1 MQMDGQSRSIVQR
14 RSFTDT
20 FFITAI
26 LTVALLAVGQ
36 VVGFALIVL
45 LPLPAHDPVVE
56 TGRMYYVFVGIWLVF
71 AAYMMFTQKNRP
83 ILSWLGSRVE
93 GNRPSMFA
101 LGLLIGFVLNGF
113 CALVALLHGDIRLC
127 FDGVD
132 LLPTL
137 ILFVG
142 VLIQSSA
149 EELAC
154 RVFMYQRLRDAYARP
169 IVALVGN
176 PALFA
181 VLHLMNSGVT
191 ALSVL
196 NIFLVGLLFSMCVYY
211 FNSFWMVAAIHTS
224 WNFTQNI
231 LLGLPNSGSVAPFS
245 IFKLEKG
252 AVDSLAYNVG
262 FGIEGTALACVV
274 LVAACVCAYVIGQKV
289 GRPAAGGVVGTSARE
304 LTDGQVAGKLADE
317 CGQSSS
323 GDEIG

>member
-1 MQMDGQSRSIVQR
+1 MRVDGQRRVVAQR

-20 FFITAI
+20 FLITAT
-26 LTVALLAVGQ
+26 LTFALLAVGQ
-36 VVGFALIVL
+36 IVGFVLIFL
-45 LPLPAHDPVVE
+45 LPLPDHDPVVE
-56 TGRMYYVFVGIWLVF
+56 TGLMYYVDVGVWLVF
-71 AAYMMFTQKNRP
+71 VAYMASTQKNRS
-83 ILSWLGSRVE
+83 ILRWLGSGAE
-93 GNRPSMFA
+93 GNQPSMFA

-132 LLPTL
+132 FLPTL
-137 ILFVG
+137 VLFVG

-154 RVFMYQRLRDAYARP
+154 RVFMYQRLRNAYARP

-181 VLHLMNSGVT
+181 VLHLMNRGVT

-224 WNFTQNI
+224 WNFTQSI

-245 IFKLEKG
+245 IFKLEG
-252 AVDSLAYNVG
+252 AADSLAYNVG
-262 FGIEGTALACVV
+262 FGIEGTALVGVV
-274 LVAACVCAYVIGQKV
+274 LVAACVCAYVVGQRV
-289 GRPAAGGVVGTSARE
+289 GRPAAGGVVGVSACE

-317 CGQSSS
+317 RGQSPS

>member
-26 LTVALLAVGQ
+26 LTVALLSVGQ
-36 VVGFALIVL
+36 IVGSVLISL
-45 LPLPAHDPVVE
+45 PPLPDHDPVVE
-56 TGRMYYVFVGIWLVF
+56 TGLMYYVDVGVWLVF

-83 ILSWLGSRVE
+83 ILSWLGSRAE

-113 CALVALLHGDIRLC
+113 CALVALLHGDIRLR

-154 RVFMYQRLRDAYARP
+154 RVFMYQRLRGAYVRP
-169 IVALVGN
+169 AVALVGN

-181 VLHLMNSGVT
+181 VLHLMNRGVT

-231 LLGLPNSGSVAPFS
+231 LLGLPNSGNVAPFS
-245 IFKLEKG
+245 IFKLEG

-274 LVAACVCAYVIGQKV
+274 LVAACVCAYVIGQRV
-289 GRPAAGGVVGTSARE
+289 GRPAAGGVVGVSACE
-304 LTDGQVAGKLADE
+304 LTDGQVAGELADE

>member
-26 LTVALLAVGQ
+26 LTVALLSVGQ
-36 VVGFALIVL
+36 VVGFVIWRL
-45 LPLPAHDPVVE
+45 LPLPADSPVVK
-56 TGRMYYVFVGIWLVF
+56 TGFLYYVDVGVWLVF
-71 AAYMMFTQKNRP
+71 VAYMMFTQKNRP
-83 ILSWLGSRVE
+83 ILSWLGSRAE
-93 GNRPSMFA
+93 GNRPLMFA

-113 CALVALLHGDIRLC
+113 CAMVALLHGDICLR

-132 LLPTL
+132 LLPTV

-154 RVFMYQRLRDAYARP
+154 RVFMYQRLRGAYARP
-169 IVALVGN
+169 AVALVGN

-231 LLGLPNSGSVAPFS
+231 LLGLPNSGNVVPFS
-245 IFKLEKG
+245 IFKLEG
-252 AVDSLAYNVG
+252 AADSLAYNVG

-274 LVAACVCAYVIGQKV
+274 LVAACVCVYVVGQRV
-289 GRPAAGGVVGTSARE
+289 GRHAVGDAVRISTCES
-304 LTDGQVAGKLADE
+304 TDGQVAGELADE

>member
-56 TGRMYYVFVGIWLVF
+56 TGLMYYVDVGVWLVF

-83 ILSWLGSRVE
+83 ILSWLGSRAE

-113 CALVALLHGDIRLC
+113 CALVALLHGDIRLR

-154 RVFMYQRLRDAYARP
+154 RVFMYQRLRGAYARP
-169 IVALVGN
+169 GN

-181 VLHLMNSGVT
+181 VLHLMNRGVT

-231 LLGLPNSGSVAPFS
+231 LLGLPNSGNVAPFS
-245 IFKLEKG
+245 IFKLEG

-274 LVAACVCAYVIGQKV
+274 LVAACVCAYVIGQRL
-289 GRPAAGGVVGTSARE
+289 GRPIAAGVVGTSACE

>member
-1 MQMDGQSRSIVQR
+1 MQMGGQNRSIVQR

-56 TGRMYYVFVGIWLVF
+56 TGLMYYVDVGVWLAFVV
-71 AAYMMFTQKNRP
+71 YMASTQKNRP
-83 ILSWLGSRVE
+83 ILSWLGSRAE

-113 CALVALLHGDIRLC
+113 CALVALLHGDIRLR

-154 RVFMYQRLRDAYARP
+154 RVFMYQRLRGAYARP
-169 IVALVGN
+169 AVALVGN

-231 LLGLPNSGSVAPFS
+231 LLGLPNSGNVAPFS

-274 LVAACVCAYVIGQKV
+274 LVAACVCAYVIGQRV
-289 GRPAAGGVVGTSARE
+289 GRPAAGGVVGVSTCE

-317 CGQSSS
+317 RGQSSS
-323 GDEIG
+323 GGEIG

>member
-1 MQMDGQSRSIVQR
+1 MWGV
-14 RSFTDT
+14 
-20 FFITAI
+20 
-26 LTVALLAVGQ
+26 
-36 VVGFALIVL
+36 
-45 LPLPAHDPVVE
+45 
-56 TGRMYYVFVGIWLVF
+56 WLVF

-83 ILSWLGSRVE
+83 ILSWLGSDAE

-113 CALVALLHGDIRLC
+113 CALVALLHGDIRLR

-154 RVFMYQRLRDAYARP
+154 RVFMYQRLRGAYACP
-169 IVALVGN
+169 AVALVGN

-181 VLHLMNSGVT
+181 VLHLMNRGVT

-231 LLGLPNSGSVAPFS
+231 LLGLPNSGNVVPFS
-245 IFKLEKG
+245 IFKLEEG

-274 LVAACVCAYVIGQKV
+274 LVVACVCAYVIGQKV
-289 GRPAAGGVVGTSARE
+289 GRPAAGGVVGVSARE

>member
-1 MQMDGQSRSIVQR
+1 MRVDEQRHVVSQR
-14 RSFTDT
+14 RSITDT
-20 FFITAI
+20 FLITAI
-26 LTVALLAVGQ
+26 LTFVLLVVGQ
-36 VVGFALIVL
+36 IVGFVLGFL
-45 LPLPAHDPVVE
+45 LPLPDHDPVVE
-56 TGRMYYVFVGIWLVF
+56 TGLMYYVDVGVWLVF
-71 AAYMMFTQKNRP
+71 VAYMVSTQKNRP
-83 ILSWLGSRVE
+83 ILRWLGSGAE

-113 CALVALLHGDIRLC
+113 CALVALLHGDIRLR
-127 FDGVD
+127 FDGVE
-132 LLPTL
+132 LLPTV

-154 RVFMYQRLRDAYARP
+154 RVFMYQRLRGAYARP

-181 VLHLMNSGVT
+181 VLHLMNRGVT

-224 WNFTQNI
+224 WNFTQSI
-231 LLGLPNSGSVAPFS
+231 LLGLPNSGSVVPFS
-245 IFKLEKG
+245 IFKLEG
-252 AVDSLAYNVG
+252 AADSLAYNVG
-262 FGIEGTALACVV
+262 FGIEGTALACAV
-274 LVAACVCAYVIGQKV
+274 LVAACVCAYVVGQRV
-289 GRPAAGGVVGTSARE
+289 GRPAAGGVVGVSACE

-317 CGQSSS
+317 RGQSPS

>member
-26 LTVALLAVGQ
+26 LTVALLSVGQ
-36 VVGFALIVL
+36 VVGFVIWQL
-45 LPLPAHDPVVE
+45 LPLPADSPVVT
-56 TGRMYYVFVGIWLVF
+56 TGFLYYVDVGVWLVF

-83 ILSWLGSRVE
+83 ILSWLGSDAE

-113 CALVALLHGDIRLC
+113 CALVALLHGDIRLR

-154 RVFMYQRLRDAYARP
+154 RVFMYQRLRGAYVRP
-169 IVALVGN
+169 AVALVGN

-181 VLHLMNSGVT
+181 VLHLMNRGVT

-211 FNSFWMVAAIHTS
+211 FDSFWMVAAIHTS

-231 LLGLPNSGSVAPFS
+231 LLGLPNSGNVVPFS
-245 IFKLEKG
+245 IFKLEG

-274 LVAACVCAYVIGQKV
+274 LVVACVCAYVIGQKV
-289 GRPAAGGVVGTSARE
+289 GRPAAGGVVGVSARE

-323 GDEIG
+323 GNEIG

>member
-26 LTVALLAVGQ
+26 LTVALLSVGQ
-36 VVGFALIVL
+36 VVGFVIWRL
-45 LPLPAHDPVVE
+45 LPLPAGSPVVE
-56 TGRMYYVFVGIWLVF
+56 TGFLYYVDVGVWLVF
-71 AAYMMFTQKNRP
+71 VVYMVSTQKNRP
-83 ILSWLGSRVE
+83 ILSWLGSRTE
-93 GNRPSMFA
+93 GNRPLMFA

-113 CALVALLHGDIRLC
+113 CAVVALLHGDICLR
-127 FDGVD
+127 FNGVD
-132 LLPTL
+132 LLPTV

-154 RVFMYQRLRDAYARP
+154 RAFMYQRLRGAYARP
-169 IVALVGN
+169 AVALVGN

-191 ALSVL
+191 ALSVF

-211 FNSFWMVAAIHTS
+211 FDSFWMVAAIHTS

-231 LLGLPNSGSVAPFS
+231 LLGLPNSGNVVPFS
-245 IFKLEKG
+245 IFKLEG
-252 AVDSLAYNVG
+252 AADSFAYNVG

-274 LVAACVCAYVIGQKV
+274 LVAACVCAYVVGQRV
-289 GRPAAGGVVGTSARE
+289 GRHAAGDAVRISTCES
-304 LTDGQVAGKLADE
+304 TDGQIAGELADE

-323 GDEIG
+323 SDEIG

>member
-1 MQMDGQSRSIVQR
+1 MQMDGQSCSIVQR

-26 LTVALLAVGQ
+26 LTVALLSVGQ
-36 VVGFALIVL
+36 VVGLVIWRL
-45 LPLPAHDPVVE
+45 LPLPADSPVVK
-56 TGRMYYVFVGIWLVF
+56 TGFLYYVNVGVWLVF
-71 AAYMMFTQKNRP
+71 VAYMMFTQKNRP
-83 ILSWLGSRVE
+83 ILSWLGSRAE
-93 GNRPSMFA
+93 GNRLSMFA

-113 CALVALLHGDIRLC
+113 CAVVALLHGDICLR

-132 LLPTL
+132 LLPTV

-154 RVFMYQRLRDAYARP
+154 RVFMYQRLRGAYARP
-169 IVALVGN
+169 AVALVGN

-211 FNSFWMVAAIHTS
+211 FDSFWMVAAIHTS

-231 LLGLPNSGSVAPFS
+231 LLGLPNSGNVVPFS
-245 IFKLEKG
+245 IFKLER
-252 AVDSLAYNVG
+252 AADSLAYNVG

-274 LVAACVCAYVIGQKV
+274 LVAACVCVYVVGQRV
-289 GRPAAGGVVGTSARE
+289 GRHAAGDAVRISTCES
-304 LTDGQVAGKLADE
+304 TDGQVAGELADE

>member
-26 LTVALLAVGQ
+26 LTVALLSVGQ
-36 VVGFALIVL
+36 VVGFVIWQL
-45 LPLPAHDPVVE
+45 LPLPADSPVVT
-56 TGRMYYVFVGIWLVF
+56 TGFLYYVDVGVWLVF

-83 ILSWLGSRVE
+83 ILSWLGSDAE

-113 CALVALLHGDIRLC
+113 CALVALLHGDICLR

-154 RVFMYQRLRDAYARP
+154 RVFMYQRLRGAYACP
-169 IVALVGN
+169 AVALVGN

-181 VLHLMNSGVT
+181 VLHLMNRGVT

-231 LLGLPNSGSVAPFS
+231 LLGLPNSGNVVLFS
-245 IFKLEKG
+245 IFKLEEG

-274 LVAACVCAYVIGQKV
+274 LVVACVCAYVIGQKV
-289 GRPAAGGVVGTSARE
+289 GRPAAGGVVGVSARE

-323 GDEIG
+323 GNEIG

>member
-1 MQMDGQSRSIVQR
+1 MDGQSRSIVQR

-26 LTVALLAVGQ
+26 LTVALLSVGQ
-36 VVGFALIVL
+36 VVGFVIWRL
-45 LPLPAHDPVVE
+45 LPLPADSPVVK
-56 TGRMYYVFVGIWLVF
+56 TGFLYYVDVGVWLVF
-71 AAYMMFTQKNRP
+71 VAYMMFTQKNRP
-83 ILSWLGSRVE
+83 ILSWLGSRAE
-93 GNRPSMFA
+93 GNRPLMFA

-113 CALVALLHGDIRLC
+113 CAMVALLHGDICLR

-132 LLPTL
+132 LLPTV

-154 RVFMYQRLRDAYARP
+154 RVFMYQRLRGAYARP
-169 IVALVGN
+169 AVALVGN

-231 LLGLPNSGSVAPFS
+231 LLGLPNSGNVVPFS
-245 IFKLEKG
+245 IFKLEG
-252 AVDSLAYNVG
+252 AADSLAYNVG

-274 LVAACVCAYVIGQKV
+274 LVAACVCVYVVGQRV
-289 GRPAAGGVVGTSARE
+289 GRHAVGDAVRISTCES
-304 LTDGQVAGKLADE
+304 TDGQVAGELADE

>member
-1 MQMDGQSRSIVQR
+1 MD
-14 RSFTDT
+14 
-20 FFITAI
+20 
-26 LTVALLAVGQ
+26 VG
-36 VVGFALIVL
+36 V
-45 LPLPAHDPVVE
+45 
-56 TGRMYYVFVGIWLVF
+56 WLVF
-71 AAYMMFTQKNRP
+71 VAYMMFTQKNRP
-83 ILSWLGSRVE
+83 ILSWLGSRAE
-93 GNRPSMFA
+93 GNRLSMFA

-113 CALVALLHGDIRLC
+113 CAMVALLHGDICLR

-132 LLPTL
+132 LLPTV

-154 RVFMYQRLRDAYARP
+154 RVFMYQRLRGAYARP
-169 IVALVGN
+169 AVALVGN

-211 FNSFWMVAAIHTS
+211 FDSFWMVAAIHTS

-231 LLGLPNSGSVAPFS
+231 LLGLPNSGNVVPFS
-245 IFKLEKG
+245 IFKLEG
-252 AVDSLAYNVG
+252 AADSLAYNVG

-274 LVAACVCAYVIGQKV
+274 LVAACVCVYVVGQRV
-289 GRPAAGGVVGTSARE
+289 GRHAAGDAVRISTCES
-304 LTDGQVAGKLADE
+304 TDGQVAGELADE

>member
-1 MQMDGQSRSIVQR
+1 MRVDGQRRVVAQR

-36 VVGFALIVL
+36 IVGFVLIFL
-45 LPLPAHDPVVE
+45 LPLPDHDPVVE
-56 TGRMYYVFVGIWLVF
+56 TGLMYYVDVGVWLVF
-71 AAYMMFTQKNRP
+71 VAYMASTQKNRS
-83 ILSWLGSRVE
+83 ILRWLGSGAE
-93 GNRPSMFA
+93 GNQPSMFA

-132 LLPTL
+132 FLPTL
-137 ILFVG
+137 VLFVG

-181 VLHLMNSGVT
+181 VLHLMNRGVT

-224 WNFTQNI
+224 WNFTQSI

-245 IFKLEKG
+245 IFKLEG
-252 AVDSLAYNVG
+252 AADSLAYNVG
-262 FGIEGTALACVV
+262 FGIEGTALVGVV
-274 LVAACVCAYVIGQKV
+274 LVAACVCAYVVGQRV
-289 GRPAAGGVVGTSARE
+289 GRPAAGGVVGVSACE

-317 CGQSSS
+317 RGQSPS

>member
-1 MQMDGQSRSIVQR
+1 MQMGGQNRSIVQR

-26 LTVALLAVGQ
+26 LTVALLSVGQ
-36 VVGFALIVL
+36 IVGSVLISL
-45 LPLPAHDPVVE
+45 PPLPDDDPVVK

-83 ILSWLGSRVE
+83 ILSWLGSRAE

-113 CALVALLHGDIRLC
+113 CALVALLHGDIRLR

-154 RVFMYQRLRDAYARP
+154 RVFMYQRLRGAYARP
-169 IVALVGN
+169 AVALVGN

-181 VLHLMNSGVT
+181 VLHLMNRGVT

-231 LLGLPNSGSVAPFS
+231 LLGLPNSGNVAPFS
-245 IFKLEKG
+245 IFKLEG

-274 LVAACVCAYVIGQKV
+274 LVAACVCAYVIGQRV
-289 GRPAAGGVVGTSARE
+289 GRPAAGGVVGVSTCE

-317 CGQSSS
+317 RGQSSS
-323 GDEIG
+323 GGEIG

>member
-26 LTVALLAVGQ
+26 LTVALLSVGQ
-36 VVGFALIVL
+36 VVGFVIWRL
-45 LPLPAHDPVVE
+45 LPLPAGSPVVE
-56 TGRMYYVFVGIWLVF
+56 TGFLYYVDVGVWLVF
-71 AAYMMFTQKNRP
+71 VAYMMFTQKNRP
-83 ILSWLGSRVE
+83 ILSWLGSRAE

-113 CALVALLHGDIRLC
+113 CALVALLHGDIRLR

-154 RVFMYQRLRDAYARP
+154 RVFMYQRLRGAYARP
-169 IVALVGN
+169 AVALVGN

-181 VLHLMNSGVT
+181 VLHLMNRGVT

-231 LLGLPNSGSVAPFS
+231 LLGLPNSGNVAPFS
-245 IFKLEKG
+245 IFKLEG

-274 LVAACVCAYVIGQKV
+274 LVAACVCAYVIGQRL
-289 GRPAAGGVVGTSARE
+289 GRPVAAGVVGTSACE

>member
-26 LTVALLAVGQ
+26 LTVALLSVGQ
-36 VVGFALIVL
+36 VVGFVIWRL
-45 LPLPAHDPVVE
+45 LPLPAGSPVAE
-56 TGRMYYVFVGIWLVF
+56 TGFLYYVDVGVWLVF
-71 AAYMMFTQKNRP
+71 VAYMMFTQKNRP
-83 ILSWLGSRVE
+83 ILSWLGSRAE
-93 GNRPSMFA
+93 GNRPLMFA

-113 CALVALLHGDIRLC
+113 CAMVALLHGDICLR

-132 LLPTL
+132 LLPTV

-154 RVFMYQRLRDAYARP
+154 RVFMYQRLRGAYARP
-169 IVALVGN
+169 AVALVGN

-231 LLGLPNSGSVAPFS
+231 LLGLPNSGNVVPFS
-245 IFKLEKG
+245 IFKLEG
-252 AVDSLAYNVG
+252 AADSLAYNVG

-274 LVAACVCAYVIGQKV
+274 LVAACVCVYVVGQRV
-289 GRPAAGGVVGTSARE
+289 GRHAVGDAVRISTCES
-304 LTDGQVAGKLADE
+304 TDGQVAGELADE

>member
-26 LTVALLAVGQ
+26 LTVALLSVGQ
-36 VVGFALIVL
+36 VVGFVIWQL
-45 LPLPAHDPVVE
+45 LPLPADSPVVT
-56 TGRMYYVFVGIWLVF
+56 TGFLYYVDVGVWLVF

-83 ILSWLGSRVE
+83 ILSWLGSDAE

-113 CALVALLHGDIRLC
+113 CALVALLHGDIRLR

-154 RVFMYQRLRDAYARP
+154 RVFMYQRLRGAYACP
-169 IVALVGN
+169 AVALVGN

-181 VLHLMNSGVT
+181 VLHLMNRGVT

-211 FNSFWMVAAIHTS
+211 FDSFWMVAAIHTS

-231 LLGLPNSGSVAPFS
+231 LLGLPNSGNVVPFS
-245 IFKLEKG
+245 IFKLEG

-274 LVAACVCAYVIGQKV
+274 LVVACVCAYVIGQKV
-289 GRPAAGGVVGTSARE
+289 GRPAAGGVVGVSARE

-323 GDEIG
+323 GNEIG

>member
-36 VVGFALIVL
+36 IVGFVLIFL
-45 LPLPAHDPVVE
+45 LPLPDHDPVVE
-56 TGRMYYVFVGIWLVF
+56 TGLMYYVDVGVWLVF

-83 ILSWLGSRVE
+83 ILSWLGSRAE

-113 CALVALLHGDIRLC
+113 CALVALLHGDICLR

-132 LLPTL
+132 LLPTV

-181 VLHLMNSGVT
+181 VLHLMNRGVT

-224 WNFTQNI
+224 WNFTQSI

-245 IFKLEKG
+245 IFKLEG
-252 AVDSLAYNVG
+252 AADSLAYNVG
-262 FGIEGTALACVV
+262 FGIEGTALVGVV
-274 LVAACVCAYVIGQKV
+274 LVAACVCAYVVGQRV
-289 GRPAAGGVVGTSARE
+289 GRPVAGGVVGVSACE

-317 CGQSSS
+317 RGQSPS

>member
-1 MQMDGQSRSIVQR
+1 MDGQSRSIVQR

-26 LTVALLAVGQ
+26 LTVALLSVGQ
-36 VVGFALIVL
+36 VVGFVIWQL
-45 LPLPAHDPVVE
+45 LPLPADSPVVT
-56 TGRMYYVFVGIWLVF
+56 TGFLYYVDVGVWLVF

-83 ILSWLGSRVE
+83 ILSWLGSDAE

-113 CALVALLHGDIRLC
+113 CALVALLHGDIRLR

-154 RVFMYQRLRDAYARP
+154 RVFMYQRLRGAYACP
-169 IVALVGN
+169 AVALVGN

-181 VLHLMNSGVT
+181 VLHLMNRGVT

-211 FNSFWMVAAIHTS
+211 FDSFWMVAAIHTS

-231 LLGLPNSGSVAPFS
+231 LLGLPNSGNVVPFS
-245 IFKLEKG
+245 IFKLEG

-274 LVAACVCAYVIGQKV
+274 LVVACVCAYVIGQKV
-289 GRPAAGGVVGTSARE
+289 GRPAAGGVVGVSARE

-323 GDEIG
+323 GNEIG

>member
-1 MQMDGQSRSIVQR
+1 MDGQSRSIVQR

-26 LTVALLAVGQ
+26 LTVALLSVGQ
-36 VVGFALIVL
+36 IVGSVLISL
-45 LPLPAHDPVVE
+45 PPLPDHDPVVE
-56 TGRMYYVFVGIWLVF
+56 TGRMYYVNVGVWLVF
-71 AAYMMFTQKNRP
+71 VAYMMFTQKNRP
-83 ILSWLGSRVE
+83 ILSWLGSRAE
-93 GNRPSMFA
+93 GNRLSMFA

-113 CALVALLHGDIRLC
+113 CAMVALLHGDIRLR

-132 LLPTL
+132 LLPTV

-154 RVFMYQRLRDAYARP
+154 RVFMYQRLRGAYVRP
-169 IVALVGN
+169 AVALVGN

-191 ALSVL
+191 ALAVL

-231 LLGLPNSGSVAPFS
+231 LLGLPNSGNVVPFS
-245 IFKLEKG
+245 IFKLDGE
-252 AVDSLAYNVG
+252 AADSLAYNVG

-274 LVAACVCAYVIGQKV
+274 LVAACVCAYVVGQRV
-289 GRPAAGGVVGTSARE
+289 GRHAAGDAVRISTCES
-304 LTDGQVAGKLADE
+304 TDGQVAGELADE

>member
-1 MQMDGQSRSIVQR
+1 
-14 RSFTDT
+14 
-20 FFITAI
+20 
-26 LTVALLAVGQ
+26 
-36 VVGFALIVL
+36 
-45 LPLPAHDPVVE
+45 
-56 TGRMYYVFVGIWLVF
+56 
-71 AAYMMFTQKNRP
+71 
-83 ILSWLGSRVE
+83 
-93 GNRPSMFA
+93 
-101 LGLLIGFVLNGF
+101 
-113 CALVALLHGDIRLC
+113 
-127 FDGVD
+127 
-132 LLPTL
+132 
-137 ILFVG
+137 
-142 VLIQSSA
+142 
-149 EELAC
+149 
-154 RVFMYQRLRDAYARP
+154 MYQRLRDAYARP

-181 VLHLMNSGVT
+181 VLHLMNRGVT

-231 LLGLPNSGSVAPFS
+231 LLGLPNSGNVAPFS
-245 IFKLEKG
+245 IFKLEG

-274 LVAACVCAYVIGQKV
+274 LVAACVCAYVVGQRV
-289 GRPAAGGVVGTSARE
+289 GRPAAGGVVGVSACE

>member
-26 LTVALLAVGQ
+26 LTVALLSVGQ
-36 VVGFALIVL
+36 VVGFVIWRL
-45 LPLPAHDPVVE
+45 LPLPAGSPVVE
-56 TGRMYYVFVGIWLVF
+56 TGFLYYVDVGVWLVF
-71 AAYMMFTQKNRP
+71 VAYMMFTQKNRP
-83 ILSWLGSRVE
+83 ILSWLGSRAE
-93 GNRPSMFA
+93 GNRLSMFA

-113 CALVALLHGDIRLC
+113 CALVALLHGDICLR

-132 LLPTL
+132 LLPTV

-181 VLHLMNSGVT
+181 VLHLMNRGVT

-211 FNSFWMVAAIHTS
+211 FDSFWMVAAIHTS
-224 WNFTQNI
+224 WNFTQSI

-245 IFKLEKG
+245 IFKLEG
-252 AVDSLAYNVG
+252 AADSLAYNVG
-262 FGIEGTALACVV
+262 FGIEGTALVGVV
-274 LVAACVCAYVIGQKV
+274 LVAACVCAYVVGQRV
-289 GRPAAGGVVGTSARE
+289 GRPAAGGVVGVSACE

-317 CGQSSS
+317 RGQSPS

>member
-26 LTVALLAVGQ
+26 LTVALLSVGQ
-36 VVGFALIVL
+36 VVGVVIWRL
-45 LPLPAHDPVVE
+45 LPLPADSPVVT
-56 TGRMYYVFVGIWLVF
+56 TGFLYYVDVGVWLVF

-83 ILSWLGSRVE
+83 ILSWLGSRAE

-113 CALVALLHGDIRLC
+113 CALVALLHGDIRLR

-154 RVFMYQRLRDAYARP
+154 RVFMYQRLRGAYARP

-181 VLHLMNSGVT
+181 VLHLMNRGVT

-231 LLGLPNSGSVAPFS
+231 LLGLPNSGNVAPFS
-245 IFKLEKG
+245 IFKLEG
-252 AVDSLAYNVG
+252 AADSLAYNVG

-274 LVAACVCAYVIGQKV
+274 LVVACVCAYVIGQRV
-289 GRPAAGGVVGTSARE
+289 GRPAAGGVGGVSACE

-317 CGQSSS
+317 RGQSSS
-323 GDEIG
+323 GGEIG

>member
-1 MQMDGQSRSIVQR
+1 MQMGGQNRSIVQR

-26 LTVALLAVGQ
+26 LTVALLAAGQ

-56 TGRMYYVFVGIWLVF
+56 TGLMYYVDVGVWLVF

-83 ILSWLGSRVE
+83 ILSWLGSRAE

-113 CALVALLHGDIRLC
+113 CALVALLHGDIRLR

-154 RVFMYQRLRDAYARP
+154 RVFMYQRLRGAYARP
-169 IVALVGN
+169 AVALVGN

-181 VLHLMNSGVT
+181 VLHLMNRGVT

-231 LLGLPNSGSVAPFS
+231 LLGLPNSGNVAPFS
-245 IFKLEKG
+245 IFKQL
-252 AVDSLAYNVG
+252 
-262 FGIEGTALACVV
+262 C
-274 LVAACVCAYVIGQKV
+274 
-289 GRPAAGGVVGTSARE
+289 
-304 LTDGQVAGKLADE
+304 DG
-317 CGQSSS
+317 
-323 GDEIG
+323 

>member
-1 MQMDGQSRSIVQR
+1 MDGQSRSIVQR

-26 LTVALLAVGQ
+26 LTVALLSVGQ
-36 VVGFALIVL
+36 IVGSVLISL
-45 LPLPAHDPVVE
+45 LPLPDYDPVVE

-83 ILSWLGSRVE
+83 ILSWLGSDAE

-113 CALVALLHGDIRLC
+113 CALVALLHGDIRLR

-132 LLPTL
+132 LLPTV

-154 RVFMYQRLRDAYARP
+154 RVFMYQRLRGAYACP
-169 IVALVGN
+169 AVALVGN

-181 VLHLMNSGVT
+181 VLHLMNRGVT

-231 LLGLPNSGSVAPFS
+231 LLGLPNSGNVVPFS
-245 IFKLEKG
+245 IFKLEG
-252 AVDSLAYNVG
+252 AADSLAYNVG

-274 LVAACVCAYVIGQKV
+274 LVAACVCAYVVGQGV
-289 GRPAAGGVVGTSARE
+289 GRHAAGDAVRISTCES
-304 LTDGQVAGKLADE
+304 TDGQVAGELADE

>member
-1 MQMDGQSRSIVQR
+1 MRVDGQRRVVAQR

-36 VVGFALIVL
+36 IVGFVLIFL
-45 LPLPAHDPVVE
+45 LPLPDHDPVVE
-56 TGRMYYVFVGIWLVF
+56 TGLMYYVDVGVWLVF

-83 ILSWLGSRVE
+83 ILSWLGSRAE

-113 CALVALLHGDIRLC
+113 CALVALLHGDICLR

-132 LLPTL
+132 LLPTV

-181 VLHLMNSGVT
+181 VLHLMNRGVT

-224 WNFTQNI
+224 WNFTQSI

-245 IFKLEKG
+245 IFKLEG
-252 AVDSLAYNVG
+252 AADSLAYNVG
-262 FGIEGTALACVV
+262 FGIEGTALVGVV
-274 LVAACVCAYVIGQKV
+274 LVAACVCAYVVGQRV
-289 GRPAAGGVVGTSARE
+289 GRPAAGGVVGASACE

-317 CGQSSS
+317 RGQSPS

>member
-1 MQMDGQSRSIVQR
+1 MQMDGQSCSIVQR

-20 FFITAI
+20 FFITTI
-26 LTVALLAVGQ
+26 LTVALLSVGQ
-36 VVGFALIVL
+36 VVGLVIWRL
-45 LPLPAHDPVVE
+45 LPLPADSPVVK
-56 TGRMYYVFVGIWLVF
+56 TGFLYYVNVGVWLVF
-71 AAYMMFTQKNRP
+71 VAYMMFTQKNRP
-83 ILSWLGSRVE
+83 ILSWLGSRAE
-93 GNRPSMFA
+93 GNRLSMFA

-113 CALVALLHGDIRLC
+113 CAVVALLHGDICLR

-132 LLPTL
+132 LLPTV

-154 RVFMYQRLRDAYARP
+154 RVFMYQRLRGAYARP
-169 IVALVGN
+169 AVALVGN

-211 FNSFWMVAAIHTS
+211 FDSFWMVAAIHTS

-231 LLGLPNSGSVAPFS
+231 LLGLPNSGNVVPFS
-245 IFKLEKG
+245 IFKLEG
-252 AVDSLAYNVG
+252 AADSLAYNVG

-274 LVAACVCAYVIGQKV
+274 LVAACVCVYVVGQRV
-289 GRPAAGGVVGTSARE
+289 GRHAVGDAVRISTCES
-304 LTDGQVAGKLADE
+304 TDGQVAGELADE

>member
-26 LTVALLAVGQ
+26 LTVALLSVGQ
-36 VVGFALIVL
+36 VVGFVIWRL
-45 LPLPAHDPVVE
+45 LPLPAGSPVVK

-83 ILSWLGSRVE
+83 ILSWLGSRAE

-132 LLPTL
+132 LLPTV

-154 RVFMYQRLRDAYARP
+154 RVFMYQRLRGAYAHP
-169 IVALVGN
+169 AVALVGN

-181 VLHLMNSGVT
+181 VLHLMNNGVT

-231 LLGLPNSGSVAPFS
+231 LLGLPNSGNVAPFS
-245 IFKLEKG
+245 IFKLEG

-274 LVAACVCAYVIGQKV
+274 LVAACVCAYVVGQRV
-289 GRPAAGGVVGTSARE
+289 GRPAAGGVVGVSACE

-317 CGQSSS
+317 RGQSSS
-323 GDEIG
+323 GGEIG

>member
-26 LTVALLAVGQ
+26 LTVALLSVGQ
-36 VVGFALIVL
+36 VVGFVIWRL
-45 LPLPAHDPVVE
+45 LPLPAGSPVAE
-56 TGRMYYVFVGIWLVF
+56 TGFLYYVDVGVWLVF
-71 AAYMMFTQKNRP
+71 VAYMMFTQKNRP
-83 ILSWLGSRVE
+83 ILSWLGSRAE
-93 GNRPSMFA
+93 GNRPLMFA

-113 CALVALLHGDIRLC
+113 CAMVALLHGDICLR

-132 LLPTL
+132 LLPTV

-154 RVFMYQRLRDAYARP
+154 RVFMYQRLRGAYARP
-169 IVALVGN
+169 AVALVGN

-211 FNSFWMVAAIHTS
+211 FDSFWMVAAIHTS

-231 LLGLPNSGSVAPFS
+231 LLGLPNSGNVVPFS
-245 IFKLEKG
+245 IFKLEG
-252 AVDSLAYNVG
+252 AADSLAYNVG

-274 LVAACVCAYVIGQKV
+274 LVAACVCVYVVGQRV
-289 GRPAAGGVVGTSARE
+289 GRHAVGDAVRISTCES
-304 LTDGQVAGKLADE
+304 TDGQVAGELADA

>member
-26 LTVALLAVGQ
+26 LTVALLAAGQ

-56 TGRMYYVFVGIWLVF
+56 TGLMYYVDVGVWLVF

-83 ILSWLGSRVE
+83 ILSWLGSRAE

-113 CALVALLHGDIRLC
+113 CALVALLHGDIRLR

-154 RVFMYQRLRDAYARP
+154 RVFMYQRLRGAYARP

-181 VLHLMNSGVT
+181 VLHLMNRGVT

-231 LLGLPNSGSVAPFS
+231 LLGLPNSGNVAPFS
-245 IFKLEKG
+245 IFKLEG

-274 LVAACVCAYVIGQKV
+274 LVVACVCAYVAGQRV
-289 GRPAAGGVVGTSARE
+289 GRHAAGDAVRISTCES
-304 LTDGQVAGKLADE
+304 TDGQVAGELADE

>member
-1 MQMDGQSRSIVQR
+1 LRVDGQRRVVAQR

-20 FFITAI
+20 FLITAT
-26 LTVALLAVGQ
+26 LTFALLAVGQ
-36 VVGFALIVL
+36 IVGFVLIFL
-45 LPLPAHDPVVE
+45 LPLPDHDPVVE
-56 TGRMYYVFVGIWLVF
+56 TGLMYYVDVGVWLVF
-71 AAYMMFTQKNRP
+71 VAYMASTQKNRS
-83 ILSWLGSRVE
+83 ILRWLGSGAE
-93 GNRPSMFA
+93 GNQPSMFA

-132 LLPTL
+132 FLPTL
-137 ILFVG
+137 VLFVG

-154 RVFMYQRLRDAYARP
+154 RVFMYQRLRNAYARP

-181 VLHLMNSGVT
+181 VLHLMNRGVT

-224 WNFTQNI
+224 WNFTQSI

-245 IFKLEKG
+245 IFKLEG
-252 AVDSLAYNVG
+252 AADSLAYNVG
-262 FGIEGTALACVV
+262 FGIEGTALVGVV
-274 LVAACVCAYVIGQKV
+274 LVAACVCAYVVGQRV
-289 GRPAAGGVVGTSARE
+289 GRPAAGGVVGVSACE

-317 CGQSSS
+317 RGQSPS

>member
-1 MQMDGQSRSIVQR
+1 MQMDGQSCSIVQR

-26 LTVALLAVGQ
+26 LTVALLSVGQ
-36 VVGFALIVL
+36 VVGVVIWRL
-45 LPLPAHDPVVE
+45 LPLPADSPVVK
-56 TGRMYYVFVGIWLVF
+56 TGFLYYVNVGVWLVF
-71 AAYMMFTQKNRP
+71 VAYMMFTQKNRP
-83 ILSWLGSRVE
+83 ILSWLGSRAE
-93 GNRPSMFA
+93 GNRLSMFA

-113 CALVALLHGDIRLC
+113 CAMVALLHGDICLR

-132 LLPTL
+132 LLPTV

-154 RVFMYQRLRDAYARP
+154 RVFMYQRLRGAYVRP
-169 IVALVGN
+169 AVALVGN

-191 ALSVL
+191 ALAVL

-231 LLGLPNSGSVAPFS
+231 LLGLPNSGNVAPFS
-245 IFKLEKG
+245 IFKLEG

-274 LVAACVCAYVIGQKV
+274 LVAACVCAYVIGQRV
-289 GRPAAGGVVGTSARE
+289 GRPAAGGVVGVSTCE

-317 CGQSSS
+317 RGQSSS
-323 GDEIG
+323 GGEIG